1 MTASA
6 TASAGRAADTGGAAP
21 DQPRLFHPPGVIR
34 LLTPAEERALSAPRF
49 SGRTTHMPAGGARR
63 ATADAGLNP

>member
-1 MTASA
+1 MTASDD
-6 TASAGRAADTGGAAP
+6 RAADVGGAVP

-34 LLTPAEERALSAPRF
+34 LLTPAEERALRSPH
-49 SGRTTHMPAGGARR
+49 RTDEHTKHPPAGGARR

>member
-1 MTASA
+1 MTASV
-6 TASAGRAADTGGAAP
+6 GRATEVDSAVP

-34 LLTPAEERALSAPRF
+34 LLTPAEERALSAPHHTDD
-49 SGRTTHMPAGGARR
+49 RTTHMPAGGARC

>member
-1 MTASA
+1 MTASV
-6 TASAGRAADTGGAAP
+6 GRATEVDSAVP

-34 LLTPAEERALSAPRF
+34 LLTPAEERALSAPRP
-49 SGRTTHMPAGGARR
+49 SGHTTHMPAGGARC